1 MAITSYTSIDHT
13 PSDIV
18 PVIASFDA
26 EGHIAPLYVR
36 IDGNALKIESYWA
49 SSIYRNVVEFR
60 CKVSDNGYLK
70 PLLLCFHRQ
79 EGMWTIPR

>member
-1 MAITSYTSIDHT
+1 MAIVSYTSTDYV
-13 PSDIV
+13 PNDIV
-18 PVIASFDA
+18 PVIASFDT

-36 IDGNALKIESYWA
+36 IDGNPLKIESYWA

-60 CKVSDNGYLK
+60 CKVSNNGYLK

-79 EGMWTIPR
+79 EGMWTIPQ